1 MEMTEGLVC
10 LQWNVAR
17 DKARELSKHQILG
30 FSFNAM
36 TKNLNIIQKAIGS

>member
-17 DKARELSKHQILG
+17 DKARELSKHSTG
-30 FSFNAM
+30 VFF
-36 TKNLNIIQKAIGS
+36 